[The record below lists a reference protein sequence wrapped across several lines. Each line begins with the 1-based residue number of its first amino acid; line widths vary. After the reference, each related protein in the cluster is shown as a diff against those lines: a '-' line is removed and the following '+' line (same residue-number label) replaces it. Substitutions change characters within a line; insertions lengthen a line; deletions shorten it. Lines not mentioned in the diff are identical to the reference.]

1 MLIQYYLDG
10 IMFPCKTHF
19 LMQISLHPPP
29 INMDVLI
36 SATHLL
42 PIREWDYGPAVLL
55 NVMFFA
61 CFFVLGS
68 LLFLIM
74 NNKSDS

>member
-29 INMDVLI
+29 
-36 SATHLL
+36 HQ
-42 PIREWDYGPAVLL
+42 YG
-55 NVMFFA
+55 
-61 CFFVLGS
+61 CFDLRHS
-68 LLFLIM
+68 STS
-74 NNKSDS
+74 N